1 MTRIFC
7 ILIFIAGLA
16 PACWIGAGYV
26 GSNPLALAVTALIVI
41 TYLAGALEL
50 YRYQQAT
57 HVLRRAL
64 EKLSEPL
71 SDLESWLSGF
81 GSGLRNAV
89 RLRIEG
95 ERVGLPG
102 PALTPYL
109 VGLLVLL
116 GMFGTF
122 LGMVATLRGT
132 GLALEGATD
141 LHAIRASL
149 AAPVKGLGFA
159 FGTSIAGVAG
169 SAMLGL
175 LSALCRRERALAA
188 QLLDARVATTLR
200 PHSLG
205 HQREERIRLLQRQA
219 DAMPAVADRLE
230 SMMTEL
236 ARQNQALNERLV
248 ASQEAFHAKAEAVYE
263 RLAVSV
269 EQSLKDG
276 IADGARAAGTAI
288 QPVVEETMGNLARE
302 STALNASIA
311 QAVRS
316 QLEGMSSLGE
326 NTASAVTEG
335 WKTALAEHRQM
346 NESLFQGLRT
356 SLDGFTETFG
366 QRTSSLLDGVTER
379 LDGVSERAE
388 RSAAAM
394 AEHWD
399 AALLAQRDANQ
410 TLTQDLR
417 ASLEGFGES
426 FGARAGTLVD
436 GVSER
441 LSGVSTLAEGAAAAV
456 AQAWKAALA
465 DSRQMH
471 EALVNDLRV
480 SLDGYTSA
488 LDQRT
493 SALLDG
499 VTERLDGVSAKAE
512 NVATGLAG
520 NWSTT
525 LAENREAHQ
534 SLVQDLRGTLD
545 GFTQAFGQHA
555 TGLMEG
561 VATRLDG
568 MTDTLSQAWGDG
580 LVRYERSSEQLA
592 SHNRQVLA
600 DTVSAFEEHSAS
612 LLKAVETSHGELRSG
627 LASQEEQRLA
637 AWAEALGKLA
647 GELRQEWEAAGAQTI
662 ERQREICAALAQT
675 ANEISTGMQTHSA
688 STIAEIEKLVQAAS
702 EAPRAAADVV
712 TEVRQKL
719 SDSLA
724 RDNAMLEER
733 SRLLETVGT
742 LLDAVNHSSSEQRAA
757 VDALVT
763 TSADVLDRVRAQ
775 FTDTIQAETG
785 RLADAAGQLTGSA
798 VEIASLGEAFGAAV
812 QQFGQSNT
820 ALMEQLQRIEGAL
833 EKSAT
838 RGDEQLAYYVAQAR
852 EVVDL
857 SIMSQ
862 KQIIEELQQ
871 LASQQAASGAE
882 AS

>member
-7 ILIFIAGLA
+7 ILVFIAGLI
-16 PACWIGAGYV
+16 PACWIGAGYI
-26 GSNPLALAVTALIVI
+26 GSNPLALAVTVLIV
-41 TYLAGALEL
+41 TVYLAGALEL

-57 HVLRRAL
+57 DGLRRAL

-71 SDLESWLSGF
+71 ADLESWLSGF
-81 GSGLRNAV
+81 GAGLRNAV

-175 LSALCRRERALAA
+175 LSALCRRERVLAA
-188 QLLDARVATTLR
+188 QLLDAKVASTLR
-200 PHSLG
+200 VHSLG

-219 DAMPAVADRLE
+219 DAMPVVADRLE
-230 SMMTEL
+230 TMMAEL

-288 QPVVEETMGNLARE
+288 QPVVEATMSNLARE
-302 STALNASIA
+302 STALNDSIA

-316 QLEGMSSLGE
+316 QLEGMSSRAE
-326 NTASAVTEG
+326 KTASAVTDG
-335 WKTALAEHRQM
+335 WHAALADHRRM

-366 QRTSSLLDGVTER
+366 QRATGLLDNVSER
-379 LDGVSERAE
+379 LDGVSERVE
-388 RSAAAM
+388 RSAEAVAQS
-394 AEHWD
+394 WNT
-399 AALLAQRDANQ
+399 ALAAQRDANQ
-410 TLTQDLR
+410 ALAQDLR
-417 ASLEGFGES
+417 VSLEGLSES
-426 FGARAGTLVD
+426 FDRRASTLVD
-436 GVSER
+436 DVSER
-441 LSGVSTLAEGAAAAV
+441 LSGVSTLAEGTAAAV
-456 AQAWKAALA
+456 AQAWNTALA
-465 DSRQMH
+465 DSRQMN
-471 EALVNDLRV
+471 EALVNDLRA
-480 SLDGYTSA
+480 SLDGYTLA
-488 LDQRT
+488 LDKRT
-493 SALLDG
+493 STLLDG
-499 VTERLDGVSAKAE
+499 VSERLDGVSARAE
-512 NVATGLAG
+512 NVVTGLAG

-555 TGLMEG
+555 TGLMDG

-580 LVRYERSSEQLA
+580 LVRYERSSEQQA

-600 DTVSAFEEHSAS
+600 DTVAAFEEHSAS

-637 AWAEALGKLA
+637 AWAGALGKLA
-647 GELRQEWEAAGAQTI
+647 SELRQEWEAAGAQTI

-742 LLDAVNHSSSEQRAA
+742 LLDAVNHSSSEQRTA

-763 TSADVLDRVRAQ
+763 TSADVLDRVRTQ
-775 FTDTIQAETG
+775 FTDIIQAETG
-785 RLADAAGQLTGSA
+785 RLAEAAGQLTGSA
-798 VEIASLGEAFGAAV
+798 VEMASLGEGFGAAV
-812 QQFGQSNT
+812 QQFGQSNA
-820 ALMEQLQRIEGAL
+820 ALVEQLQRIESAL
-833 EKSAT
+833 DKSAT

-862 KQIIEELQQ
+862 KQIIEELRQ